1 MKVLIVLSHLM
12 DAHNQLNKESISRA
26 NKAIEIF
33 KKLKINKILTI
44 GWDYRSD
51 SKIPIA
57 IAFKNYLIE
66 NGIKSSAINSDTN
79 SRDTV
84 GDAVFSKINFIDN
97 MQVSEVHVVTS
108 PYHVNRTKII
118 FEKILDMQIIAHSSS
133 FKSFDKSILEKEKK
147 SLNAFNETI
156 IDEDLISNEALINAL
171 KIRHP
176 FYNGLMHSKL
186 ENINPLI

>member
-12 DAHNQLNKESISRA
+12 NIHNQLNEESISRA

-33 KKLKINKILTI
+33 NKHKINKILTI
-44 GWDYRSD
+44 GWDYRDD
-51 SKIPIA
+51 SKTPIA
-57 IAFKNYLIE
+57 IPFKKYLIK
-66 NGIKSSAINSDTN
+66 NGIKGSDIRSDTN

-97 MQVSEVHVVTS
+97 LEVNEVHVVTS

-118 FEKILDMQIIAHSSS
+118 FEKILDMHIIAHSSL
-133 FKSFDKSILEKEKK
+133 FKSFDKSILEKEKD
-147 SLNAFNETI
+147 SLNAFKKTI
-156 IDEDLISNEALINAL
+156 TDEDLLSNEALINAL
-171 KIRHP
+171 KSKHP
-176 FYNGLMHSKL
+176 FYNGLIHSKL